1 MNQHFKRW
9 IRQAVD
15 ELDGIFTVHQVL
27 EKVVEMKGTSMYIG
41 GISSISYEL
50 GRLPKVERVD
60 EGKYRKV
67 IE

>member
-1 MNQHFKRW
+1 MNTHFKRW

-27 EKVVEMKGTSMYIG
+27 EKIVEMKGTSMYIG

-50 GRLPKVERVD
+50 GRLPKVERVG
-60 EGKYRKV
+60 EGEYRRLDV
-67 IE
+67 

>member
-1 MNQHFKRW
+1 MNTHFKRW
-9 IRQAVD
+9 IGQAVD

-27 EKVVEMKGTSMYIG
+27 EKIVEMKGTSMYIG
-41 GISSISYEL
+41 GISSIAYEL
-50 GRLPKVERVD
+50 TRLPNVKRVG

>member
-1 MNQHFKRW
+1 MNTHIKRW
-9 IRQAVD
+9 IGQAVD

-27 EKVVEMKGTSMYIG
+27 EKIVEMKGTSMYIG

-50 GRLPKVERVD
+50 GRLPKVERID

-67 IE
+67 IA

>member
-1 MNQHFKRW
+1 MNTHFKRW
-9 IRQAVD
+9 IGQAVD

-27 EKVVEMKGTSMYIG
+27 EKIVEMNGTSMYIG

-50 GRLPKVERVD
+50 GRLPKVERID

-67 IE
+67 IA

>member
-1 MNQHFKRW
+1 MNAHFKRW

-41 GISSISYEL
+41 SINSISHEL
-50 GRLPKVERVD
+50 NRMPNVERVD
-60 EGKYRKV
+60 EAKYRKV
-67 IE
+67 IV

>member
-1 MNQHFKRW
+1 MNTHFKRW

-41 GISSISYEL
+41 SVNSISHEL
-50 GRLPKVERVD
+50 TRMPNVERID
-60 EGKYRKV
+60 EAKYRKV
-67 IE
+67 IV

>member
-9 IRQAVD
+9 IGQAVD

-27 EKVVEMKGTSMYIG
+27 EKIVEMKGTSMYIG
-41 GISSISYEL
+41 GINSISYEL
-50 GRLPKVERVD
+50 GRLPKVERID

-67 IE
+67 IA

>member
-9 IRQAVD
+9 IGQAVS
-15 ELDGIFTVHQVL
+15 ELDNEFTVHQVL
-27 EKVVEMKGTSMYIG
+27 EKIVEMKGTSMYIG

>member
-1 MNQHFKRW
+1 MNTHFKRW

-41 GISSISYEL
+41 SVNSISHEL
-50 GRLPKVERVD
+50 NRISNVERID
-60 EGKYRKV
+60 EAKYRKV
-67 IE
+67 IV

>member
-9 IRQAVD
+9 IGQAVD

-41 GISSISYEL
+41 SVNSISHEL
-50 GRLPKVERVD
+50 NRIPNVERID
-60 EGKYRKV
+60 EAKYRKV
-67 IE
+67 IV

>member
-1 MNQHFKRW
+1 MNTHFKRW

-41 GISSISYEL
+41 SVNSISHEL
-50 GRLPKVERVD
+50 NRIPNVERID
-60 EGKYRKV
+60 EAKYRKV
-67 IE
+67 IV

>member
-1 MNQHFKRW
+1 MTQ
-9 IRQAVD
+9 I
-15 ELDGIFTVHQVL
+15 QVL
-27 EKVVEMKGTSMYIG
+27 EKIVEMKGTSMYIG

-67 IE
+67 VK

>member
-1 MNQHFKRW
+1 MNTHFKRW

-41 GISSISYEL
+41 SVNSISHEL
-50 GRLPKVERVD
+50 NRIPNVERID
-60 EGKYRKV
+60 EAKYRKV
-67 IE
+67 IT

>member
-1 MNQHFKRW
+1 MNTHFKRW

-27 EKVVEMKGTSMYIG
+27 EKIVEMKGTSMYIG

>member
-1 MNQHFKRW
+1 MNTHFKRW

-41 GISSISYEL
+41 SINSISHEL
-50 GRLPKVERVD
+50 NRISNVERID
-60 EGKYRKV
+60 EAKYRKV
-67 IE
+67 IV

>member
-1 MNQHFKRW
+1 MNTHFKRW

-41 GISSISYEL
+41 SINSISHEL
-50 GRLPKVERVD
+50 NRISNVERID
-60 EGKYRKV
+60 EAKYRKV
-67 IE
+67 IT